1 MSTSKA
7 KVKICFVTTVPYQIH
22 MFLETHILALLP
34 YAEIL
39 IVTNGHDR
47 DICGLP
53 PTLTDR
59 VKVCNVGFR
68 RQIRPI
74 HDLSALLQLVNVLRH
89 ERPDIVLSMSPKAGL
104 LCALAGWALRLPI
117 RGHWFTGQVWANR
130 QGLMRGLLKW
140 LDTLISKLST
150 NLLADSA
157 SQREFLI
164 DQQVAHGSKIEVL
177 GSGSTCGVNTDR
189 FQPNPSLRTTVRRL
203 YDIPDDAVL
212 ALFLG
217 RITAEK
223 GVLEIAQALLM
234 LSEVHVTI
242 YAMFVGPDE
251 GNVAEAIRLSAKDS
265 FERIVMTG
273 YSNSPESF
281 MAAADFLVL
290 PSYREGFPL
299 TIIEAA
305 GCGIPTIGSRIYGIT
320 DAILDGETGL
330 LVEPRNARQLA
341 DAMQVLSI
349 NRDFRVNL
357 GRAARA
363 RALVHYQTAHLNAA
377 LISYFDRLLR
387 GIGRTGLLTDSTTF
401 QNCVVI
407 REAVTKL

>member
-34 YAEIL
+34 YAEII

-104 LCALAGWALRLPI
+104 ICACSAWVLRLPI
-117 RGHWFTGQVWANR
+117 RGHWFTGQVWATR
-130 QGLMRGLLKW
+130 RGLMRGLLKW

-164 DQQVAHGSKIEVL
+164 DQDVAHSSKIEVL
-177 GSGSTCGVNTDR
+177 GSGSTCGVDTDR
-189 FQPNPSLRTTVRRL
+189 FQPNPSLRSAVRRS

-223 GVLEIAQALLM
+223 GVLEIAQALRM

-251 GNVAEAIRLSAKDS
+251 GNVAEAIRLTSENS
-265 FERIVMTG
+265 FQRIVMTG

-305 GCGIPTIGSRIYGIT
+305 GCGIPTIGSRIYGVT
-320 DAILDGETGL
+320 DAIIDGETGL

-341 DAMQVLSI
+341 DAMHVLSTD
-349 NRDFRVNL
+349 RDLRIKL
-357 GRAARA
+357 GRAAQD
-363 RALVHYQTAHLNAA
+363 RALIHFRTAHLNAA
-377 LISYFDRLLR
+377 LVNYFDRLLR
-387 GIGRTGLLTDSTTF
+387 GIGRTGLLSNSATHPS
-401 QNCVVI
+401 C
-407 REAVTKL
+407 VTKP